1 MLLVLLFHLLLLTLS
16 LNMAGI
22 AWTWSA
28 WKAMSPN
35 GFSGVEES
43 DESDD
48 DGARAMP
55 RTVPEDFDPESEGEE
70 EEKSEDEYS
79 DAT

>member
-1 MLLVLLFHLLLLTLS
+1 
-16 LNMAGI
+16 
-22 AWTWSA
+22 
-28 WKAMSPN
+28 MSPN